1 MWSGNYEESI
11 IEFNK
16 AVTVRTRTL
25 TLNHP
30 AVAVSYHI
38 KKNSIMLKVAYL
50 TYFVLQVS
58 LSKVGLAYFALEQLD
73 NALEA
78 LEKALNI
85 RKIVLQHGSLEIAK
99 LLNNIASIH
108 YQKGDT
114 RIALKKF
121 NEALEIMKIFMEGPI
136 RRESIVY
143 DTSIILTNIGK
154 LYLERKKYDL
164 AYRMLEEA
172 LMVS

>member
-1 MWSGNYEESI
+1 M
-11 IEFNK
+11 
-16 AVTVRTRTL
+16 
-25 TLNHP
+25 
-30 AVAVSYHI
+30 
-38 KKNSIMLKVAYL
+38 KVAYL
-50 TYFVLQVS
+50 TFIVIQVS

-85 RKIVLQHGSLEIAK
+85 RKKILQHGSLEIAK

-114 RIALKKF
+114 RSALKKF

-154 LYLERKKYDL
+154 IHLERKKYDL

-172 LMVS
+172 LMVG